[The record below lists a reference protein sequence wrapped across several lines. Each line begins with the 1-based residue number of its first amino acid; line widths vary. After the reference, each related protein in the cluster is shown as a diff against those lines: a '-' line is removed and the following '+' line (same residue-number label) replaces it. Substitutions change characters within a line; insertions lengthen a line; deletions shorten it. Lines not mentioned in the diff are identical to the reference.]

1 MQVNIILRTHKK
13 MITYTM
19 KEIEV
24 EVKKIQ
30 EDLSYI
36 VDLETL
42 LNSIKTHKAYDALKA
57 LLVSPRPD
65 VNEAARDCAK
75 IKHFKQNVD
84 KLNLIKHDPLM
95 QAEGIQKITNKLEGE
110 KLFSFCLEHRKIK

>member
-1 MQVNIILRTHKK
+1 
-13 MITYTM
+13 MITYSLE
-19 KEIEV
+19 EINA

-57 LLVSPRPD
+57 LLASPRPD

-75 IKHFKQNVD
+75 IKHFKQNAA
-84 KLNLIKHDPLM
+84 KLELVKQDPLIL
-95 QAEGIQKITNKLEGE
+95 AEGT
-110 KLFSFCLEHRKIK
+110 